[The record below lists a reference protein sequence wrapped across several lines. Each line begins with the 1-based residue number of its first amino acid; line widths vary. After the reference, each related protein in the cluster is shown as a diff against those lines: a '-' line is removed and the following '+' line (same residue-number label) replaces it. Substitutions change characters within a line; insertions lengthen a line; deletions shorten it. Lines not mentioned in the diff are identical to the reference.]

1 MVVSIDQLRAIMSNE
16 QRQILNTIWRY
27 QMDRDRSIPVITLCD
42 SLGLDIE
49 EVDRALEPLGGDVVF
64 AAGASQTMRRY
75 QLTFLGYLLA
85 EQGEELEDLL
95 TRYLSYVRVQLRA
108 DPELEKINL
117 TAAMDASDFSPDE
130 REFLLKM
137 FFRTP
142 FHGGGSRTETQPPPN
157 VDEWFPSA
165 DLRKYLHERCL
176 RNYDP
181 QTPVN
186 GGRQTYIQVREPLSD
201 VPNSAFGIFGGAAP
215 PTLEESATRFSSQ
228 VIQNFHAPV
237 GVVQTGTQAKAL
249 VNQSSQT
256 VEGSKE
262 PQPIGFIDWCTH
274 ILGTLIKESEKNAYA
289 WTEGIDEYALFR
301 ILFNVDEIDNFHDS
315 TQRHGTLDALNELAK
330 LGFLEQDSHFWKVT
344 LAGRE
349 AIQSLEKVWEEICT
363 VQLSSS
369 EERILEAVNKLGEG
383 KALDCA
389 WLNRVHHPALMD
401 EMGESDLMKTLWP
414 VSEDLD
420 ARGFVKR
427 EVRPGPHL
435 WLTPT
440 YSGLAWQSKRKSL
453 GDPEVGH
460 VLFLDIVGYSKLS
473 LDDQA
478 FAIERLED
486 LVKETE
492 AFRRSKHT
500 RSLISLATGDGMALV
515 FFGGVRPHLDCAIEV
530 SGKLRSDTNLPVRIG
545 LNSGPV
551 YRRVDV
557 NTNMN
562 VAGGGINM
570 AQRVMDCG
578 DAGHILVSK
587 STADFLYQLGGWDE
601 QLHDLGEAEVKHG
614 VKVHIYN
621 FYNETVG
628 NAALPAK
635 LAARE

>member
-1 MVVSIDQLRAIMSNE
+1 MVVTMDELRASMSDE
-16 QRQILNTIWRY
+16 QREILNTIWRY

-49 EVDRALEPLGGDVVF
+49 EVDRVLEPLGGDVVF

-95 TRYLSYVRVQLRA
+95 TKYLSYVRLQLRA
-108 DPELEKINL
+108 DPELEKINQ
-117 TAAMDASDFSPDE
+117 TAAMDACEFSAE
-130 REFLLKM
+130 QQEFFLKM

-157 VDEWFPSA
+157 VDEWFPST

-176 RNYDP
+176 RNYDS

-186 GGRQTYIQVREPLSD
+186 GGRQTYIQVRQPFSG
-201 VPNSAFGIFGGAAP
+201 VSNPAFATFGGAT
-215 PTLEESATRFSSQ
+215 PTFEDSATRFSSQ

-237 GVVQTGTQAKAL
+237 GVVQTGTEAKAL
-249 VNQSSQT
+249 VNQSGQT
-256 VEGSKE
+256 AESSEE
-262 PQPIGFIDWCTH
+262 PQPIGFIVWCTH
-274 ILGTLIKESEKNAYA
+274 ILETLIKESEKNAYA
-289 WTEGIDEYALFR
+289 WTEGIDEYDLFR
-301 ILFNVDEIDNFHDS
+301 ILFKIDEIDNFHDS
-315 TQRHGTLDALNELAK
+315 TQRHGTLDALKELAK
-330 LGFLEQDSHFWKVT
+330 LGFLEQDSHFSKVT

-349 AIQSLEKVWEEICT
+349 AIQSLERVWEEICT
-363 VQLSSS
+363 VKLSSS
-369 EERILEAVNKLGEG
+369 EEKILEAVNKLGEG

-401 EMGESDLMKTLWP
+401 EMGELDLMKMLRP

-427 EVRPGPHL
+427 EARAGPHL

-478 FAIERLED
+478 LAIERLER

-492 AFRRSKHT
+492 TFRRAKHD

-515 FFGGVRPHLDCAIEV
+515 FFGGVTANLDCAIEV
-530 SGKLRSDTNLPVRIG
+530 SMRLRSDTSLGVRIG

-551 YRRVDV
+551 YRRLDI
-557 NTNMN
+557 NTNIN
-562 VAGGGINM
+562 VAGGGINI

-587 STADFLYQLGGWDE
+587 STADLLHQLGGWDE

-614 VKVHIYN
+614 VKVHIHN
-621 FYNETVG
+621 FYDETVG
-628 NAALPAK
+628 NASVPTK
-635 LAARE
+635 LATD